1 MPIGSIELQER
12 ATAPGLPETGKQ
24 KLYLSEDGQLRVL
37 DSEGASTHLVRDD
50 DPRLENVSSDTKSLI
65 YALTLG

>member
-12 ATAPGLPETGKQ
+12 ATAPGLPETGRQ

-37 DSEGASTHLVRDD
+37 DSEGASTPLVRDD
-50 DPRLENVSSDTKSLI
+50 DARLENIGSDTKSLI
-65 YALTLG
+65 YAIALG